1 MQGVYLDK
9 SFDMQNGT
17 PRAFGKEFAV
27 DSSWDWSKVSCPVFA
42 VAVQAEG
49 FDSASEAMDAAFG
62 AHYNPWGG
70 AATNWQ

>member
-9 SFDMQNGT
+9 SFDMKADGAY
-17 PRAFGKEFAV
+17 AFGQKLTL
-27 DSSWDWSKVSCPVFA
+27 DSGWNWSKVSCPVFA

-49 FDSASEAMDAAFG
+49 FGSASEAMDAAFG
-62 AHYNPWGG
+62 TNYNPWGG